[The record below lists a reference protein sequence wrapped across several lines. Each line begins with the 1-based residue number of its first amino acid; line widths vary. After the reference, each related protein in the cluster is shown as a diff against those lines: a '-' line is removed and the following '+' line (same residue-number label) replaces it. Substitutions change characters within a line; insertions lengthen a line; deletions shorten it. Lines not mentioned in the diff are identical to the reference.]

1 MNFVSKGN
9 QKHTRKSD
17 KLTDGKF
24 KSKNI
29 KHDPNAEGARTVF
42 GLRDDEDGK

>member
-1 MNFVSKGN
+1 MDFVSKGN

-17 KLTDGKF
+17 KLSDGKF
-24 KSKNI
+24 RSKNI
-29 KHDPNAEGARTVF
+29 KHDPSAEAARAVF